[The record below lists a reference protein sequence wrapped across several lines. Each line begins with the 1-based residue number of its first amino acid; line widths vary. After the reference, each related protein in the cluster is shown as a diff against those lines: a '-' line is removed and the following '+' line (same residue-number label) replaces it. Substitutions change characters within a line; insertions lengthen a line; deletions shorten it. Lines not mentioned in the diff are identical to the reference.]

1 MTASSA
7 AARIAVLITMPHSHY
22 AEKARWALDRSGLA
36 YREEPH
42 LPLLHRLA
50 TRRHGG
56 GSVPVLA
63 HGHRRCIDSTEILV
77 HADAA
82 CGGDRLYP
90 GDPALRREVEALE
103 ERFDAVLG
111 PHTRRWAYFQVLD
124 ERAMLRAMVSRGVP
138 ARETRWLPL
147 LLPIAIPAIRRGL
160 RVTVEGAERSLAR
173 VDEVFREVGARLAD
187 GRRFLVGE
195 RFSAADLGFAA
206 LAAPVLLPE
215 ECRASYPPLDA
226 VPARM
231 RDEIVRLR
239 ETAAGRFALRLYRE
253 ERAGPLSPSSASP
266 PRAPAA
272 PAGR

>member
-1 MTASSA
+1 MTVPPA
-7 AARIAVLITMPHSHY
+7 AGETAVLVTMPHSHY

-63 HGHRRCIDSTEILV
+63 HGGRRCVDSSEIV
-77 HADAA
+77 AHADAA

-90 GDPALRREVEALE
+90 RDPALRREVAALE
-103 ERFDAVLG
+103 KRFDEALG

-138 ARETRWLPL
+138 RGEMRWLPL

-160 RVTVEGAERSLAR
+160 RVTAEGAERSLAR
-173 VDEVFREVGARLAD
+173 VDAVFGEVAARLAD
-187 GRRFLVGE
+187 ARRFLVGD
-195 RFSAADLGFAA
+195 RFSAADLAFAA

-231 RDEIVRLR
+231 RAEIARLR
-239 ETAAGRFALRLYRE
+239 ETPAGRFALRLYRE

-266 PRAPAA
+266 PRAPGP